1 MSDQCKCLFKEAFFN
16 FESYIRG
23 KNINFLIGAGAS
35 AGVYNTLDIKGY
47 LSFEDLISSS
57 DWNELEKQVLYL
69 YFYKEWIKPM
79 FEIEKEINNTTQDK
93 QSDFAKVFQNY
104 KDFIE
109 KLYIF
114 LQNESNDRPRKINI
128 FTTNYDLFFEHAYD
142 KVSSNFPLSIF
153 NDGSKG
159 IFNKVVDVNYFN
171 FNTRQSGITD
181 KYEYSVPTI
190 NLLKLHGSISWVV
203 DEKSKNTKVK
213 KGINLNNK
221 KTILDNTIFLDKLE
235 EIFNNF
241 SSKVWKKFWNNF
253 EKIKSSETF
262 SEEKLKLE
270 IIDKV
275 KEIDNNFYG
284 KEDSTIEDGTI
295 KNEFLNLK
303 IFTKNEEEKN
313 EEIKKL
319 ENEIQEWNNLKEN
332 FQEYAIKL
340 FKNIGIFK
348 EVLEV
353 ETIKELFKE
362 EIRQNNSEYEIVQN
376 ELNEFYENYENISIV
391 NPDKGKFSR
400 TLFQQNYF
408 EFLRFFNYELEKP
421 QTILIVFGFS
431 FQDQHI
437 SDIVKRALSNKEL
450 LVLAIAYGQSD
461 YENMEEHFSD
471 KDNFKY
477 LLCSSKNCN
486 YSVKY
491 DNTKKGDFDFLVNTL
506 FRFIDIKKSSER

>member
-35 AGVYNTLDIKGY
+35 AGVYNTLKINDY
-47 LSFEDLISSS
+47 FSFEDLITLSGW
-57 DWNELEKQVLYL
+57 DELTKQVLYL
-69 YFYKEWIKPM
+69 FFYEKVIKPM
-79 FEIEKEINNTTQDK
+79 FEIETEINKATQDEE
-93 QSDFAKVFQNY
+93 SDFAKVFQNY

-171 FNTRQSGITD
+171 FNTWQSGITD

-203 DEKSKNTKVK
+203 DENKEIKSVFN
-213 KGINLNNK
+213 
-221 KTILDNTIFLDKLE
+221 LDKNKPLVDIKKDNLSNKIE
-235 EIFNNF
+235 EISNLSEKPKTNILLNTQINF
-241 SSKVWKKFWNNF
+241 SDSNENIIKNINDLIDDLSGEEQVKDVITNYIENNTSLDKCLKQIKTHRDKTESNNCEKYIVKFLKYIKAKVF
-253 EKIKSSETF
+253 EFLVKQEQLKING
-262 SEEKLKLE
+262 E
-270 IIDKV
+270 IK
-275 KEIDNNFYG
+275 KEID
-284 KEDSTIEDGTI
+284 
-295 KNEFLNLK
+295 
-303 IFTKNEEEKN
+303 KNEEVKQKL
-313 EEIKKL
+313 KK
-319 ENEIQEWNNLKEN
+319 
-332 FQEYAIKL
+332 FD
-340 FKNIGIFK
+340 
-348 EVLEV
+348 
-353 ETIKELFKE
+353 
-362 EIRQNNSEYEIVQN
+362 
-376 ELNEFYENYENISIV
+376 ENYKNISIV
-391 NPDKGKFSR
+391 NPDKGKFSS

-431 FQDQHI
+431 FQDEHI
-437 SDIVKRALSNKEL
+437 RNIVKRALYNKEL

-461 YENMEEHFSD
+461 YENMEEHFSHI
-471 KDNFKY
+471 DNFKY

-486 YSVKY
+486 YRGKY
-491 DNTKKGDFDFLVNTL
+491 DNIEKGNFDFLVNNL

>member
-47 LSFEDLISSS
+47 LSFEDLISST
-57 DWNELEKQVLYL
+57 DWTKLQKRVLYL
-69 YFYKEWIKPM
+69 YFYKEVVKPM

-93 QSDFAKVFQNY
+93 QSVFAKVFQNY

-128 FTTNYDLFFEHAYD
+128 FTTNYDLFFEYAYD

-203 DEKSKNTKVK
+203 DKKSKNTKSK
-213 KGINLNNK
+213 NCINSNNK
-221 KTILDNTIFLDKLE
+221 EKIFENLKVKCGLKKLE
-235 EIFNNF
+235 EIFNIF
-241 SSKVWKKFWNNF
+241 SLKEKEKFCSLINDFKNT
-253 EKIKSSETF
+253 KPLETF
-262 SEEKLKLE
+262 LKKEELEIINKVKEINKSLYEKKVSTIIKDEFLKLE
-270 IIDKV
+270 IFK
-275 KEIDNNFYG
+275 KNEKLKNEIEKSNNF
-284 KEDSTIEDGTI
+284 
-295 KNEFLNLK
+295 
-303 IFTKNEEEKN
+303 
-313 EEIKKL
+313 
-319 ENEIQEWNNLKEN
+319 KEN
-332 FQEYAIKL
+332 FQKYAIKL

-348 EVLEV
+348 KVLEI
-353 ETIKELFKE
+353 EPIKELLKTK
-362 EIRQNNSEYEIVQN
+362 IQQNNSEWKIVEE

-431 FQDQHI
+431 FQDEHI
-437 SDIVKRALSNKEL
+437 RDIVERVLYNKEL

-461 YENMEEHFSD
+461 YENMKKHFGHA
-471 KDNFKY
+471 DNFKY
-477 LLCSSKNCN
+477 LLCSSENCN
-486 YSVKY
+486 YSGKNK
-491 DNTKKGDFDFLVNTL
+491 NTDKGDFDFLVNTL